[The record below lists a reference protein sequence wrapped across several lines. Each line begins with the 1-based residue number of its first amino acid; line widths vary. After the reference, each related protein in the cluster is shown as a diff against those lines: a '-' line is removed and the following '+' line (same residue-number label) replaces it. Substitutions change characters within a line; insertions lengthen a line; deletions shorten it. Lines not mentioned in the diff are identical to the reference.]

1 MSATARLLA
10 PRAAALLVLAAAVA
24 TIAGAWIYEALGYIP
39 CELCLKERI
48 PYYAGMPL
56 AALTALAAQ
65 QGRAGLARIGLAIL
79 AVLFFAGAGLA
90 LYHSGVE
97 WKLFP
102 GPADCTGA
110 LMRPTTTEEFL
121 RQLRSVK
128 PVRCDAPNLFVL
140 GFSLAN
146 WNVLI
151 SLALAGV
158 AGVAARRRA

>member
-1 MSATARLLA
+1 MSASARLLA
-10 PRAAALLVLAAAVA
+10 PRGAALLILLAAAA
-24 TIAGAWIYEALGYIP
+24 TIGGAWIYESLGYIP

-48 PYYAGMPL
+48 PYYVGMPL

-65 QGRAGLARIGLAIL
+65 QGRAGLARAGLAALTIL
-79 AVLFFAGAGLA
+79 FLVGAGLA
-90 LYHSGVE
+90 FYHSGVE

-128 PVRCDAPNLFVL
+128 PVRCDAPNLFVF
-140 GFSLAN
+140 GYSLAN

-151 SLALAGV
+151 SLALAAL
-158 AGVAARRRA
+158 AGAATRRA